1 MLKCKCFFGF
11 LAPLCLILLLITNGA
26 FSQPPQSDPS
36 SQGMD
41 QSGRTDGPQQG
52 QRGSGRDREQ
62 VQERMIERFKEVM
75 ECSDE
80 EWQVIAPK
88 VLSVYRLSNQSR
100 TGTIRTIMGRTSQ
113 GNQSGNRRTR
123 TSTSNQSDESLTK
136 LQELLENENATTSD
150 IKKLVSEV
158 RKAREKSEQE
168 LATAQKELRELLTV
182 RQEAILITLGLLD

>member
-1 MLKCKCFFGF
+1 MLKCKCFIGF
-11 LAPLCLILLLITNGA
+11 LAPLCLVLLLMASGA

-36 SQGMD
+36 PQGTD
-41 QSGRTDGPQQG
+41 ESERTDGPQQG
-52 QRGSGRDREQ
+52 QRGYGRDREQ

-100 TGTIRTIMGRTSQ
+100 TGTIRTMMGRTSQ
-113 GNQSGNRRTR
+113 GNQSDNRRTR